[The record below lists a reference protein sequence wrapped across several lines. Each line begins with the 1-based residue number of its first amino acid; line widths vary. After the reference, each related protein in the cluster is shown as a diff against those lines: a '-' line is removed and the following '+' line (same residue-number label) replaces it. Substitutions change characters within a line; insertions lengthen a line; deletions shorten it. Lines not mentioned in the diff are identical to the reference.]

1 MDTEE
6 SSHLLYP
13 GGSSEESGGCGRR
26 AAVTAQGTPQ
36 SGGQR
41 GASAADLELDL
52 SMLGS
57 RKNAR
62 RSDNTGND
70 REGR

>member
-1 MDTEE
+1 M
-6 SSHLLYP
+6 
-13 GGSSEESGGCGRR
+13 GGAQQS
-26 AAVTAQGTPQ
+26 TAQGTPQ